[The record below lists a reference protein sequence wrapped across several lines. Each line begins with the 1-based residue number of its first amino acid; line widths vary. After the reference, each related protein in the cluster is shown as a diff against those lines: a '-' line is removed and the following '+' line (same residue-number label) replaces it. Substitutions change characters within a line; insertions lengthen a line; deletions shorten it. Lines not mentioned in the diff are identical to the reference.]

1 MLKKILIYLLI
12 LACAIYLINNFSLTY
27 SFNDLKDYMNVL
39 LGISGM
45 VFTIMGIWIAFL
57 YPNALSRIVDP
68 NKIKT
73 ADFTESLLETKRLEN
88 IVGSVLKSALV
99 MSCVMFLFLLKVTL
113 GNSILYQANSQP
125 LKTFFYQ

>member
-73 ADFTESLLETKRLEN
+73 ADF
-88 IVGSVLKSALV
+88 ALFKI
-99 MSCVMFLFLLKVTL
+99 S
-113 GNSILYQANSQP
+113 G
-125 LKTFFYQ
+125 